1 MNTLFGKLPL
11 LLGMPGGAGGAGAAP
26 SGGSGMVT
34 IFTFGIVILIFYF
47 LIIRPQNKR
56 QKETKAMLAA
66 VKKGDRVATSGG
78 IRGTVV
84 SVRDDSVV
92 LKVDSQ
98 TKLEFSKSAVSQ
110 ILDGVETKTTPK
122 KKVEEEVAEEIEED
136 ETDEVATDDEES

>member
-1 MNTLFGKLPL
+1 
-11 LLGMPGGAGGAGAAP
+11 
-26 SGGSGMVT
+26 
-34 IFTFGIVILIFYF
+34 
-47 LIIRPQNKR
+47 
-56 QKETKAMLAA
+56 MLAA

>member
-11 LLGMPGGAGGAGAAP
+11 LLGMPAGGAGAAP
-26 SGGSGMVT
+26 GGGSGMVT

-122 KKVEEEVAEEIEED
+122 KKVEEEVAEGIEED